1 MLLTIFSLML
11 TDGKRDAGI
20 CSAVVA
26 NVGPMK
32 AATSGW
38 TGYLIVVRQ
47 PDNSTVA
54 GRVKSLGNLA
64 TMVQGDTICTR
75 LVSTD
80 LELKLPK
87 QKVWTRVIFVRHDL
101 APTP

>member
-1 MLLTIFSLML
+1 
-11 TDGKRDAGI
+11 
-20 CSAVVA
+20 
-26 NVGPMK
+26 
-32 AATSGW
+32 
-38 TGYLIVVRQ
+38 
-47 PDNSTVA
+47 
-54 GRVKSLGNLA
+54 LA